1 MYIYVYIS
9 DVYVYMS
16 DRENELSFFYI
27 VNEVMSL
34 WLDTLEYK

>member
-9 DVYVYMS
+9 DVYVCMS
-16 DRENELSFFYI
+16 DRENKLSFFYI